1 MVEVVRCAE
10 SVGFGALKRSPQK
23 MKVLLTF
30 FAVLTVTL
38 AAAEP
43 AKEELRLALKENPKN
58 SWALY
63 NLGLMTYLEQ
73 DFKTAAKHWKALKE
87 LEPSDWQVREKLIQA
102 YWGAGESE
110 SANSEIAQLRKARE
124 SGKHAELNKKG
135 FFICD
140 QFQVGKIRAFV
151 LEYYELKGER
161 PLAWKF
167 ILKSGEKN
175 LAHHFSVG
183 SYPSATEF
191 ARAEGSIGPKER
203 RYHLDGY
210 WNNGAHTTYNFYRNK
225 PDYQEVRKEV
235 ERIIKGDQKPIS
247 STTPQNP
254 KGEQDGADQPATAP
268 ESKPEGNSEPQPE
281 SEGRSQ

>member
-1 MVEVVRCAE
+1 M
-10 SVGFGALKRSPQK
+10 
-23 MKVLLTF
+23 
-30 FAVLTVTL
+30 TVTL

-167 ILKSGEKN
+167 ILKSGEHSRQVKAVMPDSMGDSRVRLSREMCRESDSN
-175 LAHHFSVG
+175 FTISLKLFVFSM
-183 SYPSATEF
+183 YP
-191 ARAEGSIGPKER
+191 ARTS
-203 RYHLDGY
+203 
-210 WNNGAHTTYNFYRNK
+210 
-225 PDYQEVRKEV
+225 
-235 ERIIKGDQKPIS
+235 
-247 STTPQNP
+247 
-254 KGEQDGADQPATAP
+254 
-268 ESKPEGNSEPQPE
+268 
-281 SEGRSQ
+281 